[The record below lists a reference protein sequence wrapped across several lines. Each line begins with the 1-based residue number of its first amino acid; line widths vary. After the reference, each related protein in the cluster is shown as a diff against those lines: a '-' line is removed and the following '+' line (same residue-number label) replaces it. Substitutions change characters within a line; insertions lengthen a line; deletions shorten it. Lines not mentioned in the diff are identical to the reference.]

1 MHARSHSRWL
11 TLVTGIPAPPL
22 ASLTRT
28 RASLPPLPR
37 HVTHQEVLGDHDTD
51 LAEAIFAAGSGN
63 AGRAWIES
71 TLCRDLSSACAKPP
85 PPLPA
90 GRPRGPAFEAKSA
103 QEAEMDKLMRSMA
116 GVDGMPGTS

>member
-1 MHARSHSRWL
+1 
-11 TLVTGIPAPPL
+11 
-22 ASLTRT
+22 
-28 RASLPPLPR
+28 
-37 HVTHQEVLGDHDTD
+37 VLGDHDTD

-85 PPLPA
+85 PPLPP

-116 GVDGMPGTS
+116 GVDGMPGAFLRCAFARCAAFRAAHDSRAFVPMLMRLFH